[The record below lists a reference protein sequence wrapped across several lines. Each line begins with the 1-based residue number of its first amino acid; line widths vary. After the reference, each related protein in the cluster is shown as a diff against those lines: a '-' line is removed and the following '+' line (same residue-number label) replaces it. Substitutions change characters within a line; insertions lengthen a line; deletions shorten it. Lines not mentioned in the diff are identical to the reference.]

1 MKPLNTYPIEDFLE
15 KAKILIK
22 SNQKNLTLSQ
32 KEVSDLASSISA
44 VMARLVGNM
53 DSQPKAPES
62 ISIKMDG
69 GRF

>member
-15 KAKILIK
+15 KAKIAIK
-22 SNQKNLTLSQ
+22 SNQKNLILTQ
-32 KEVSDLASSISA
+32 KEVSDLSASISA
-44 VMARLVGNM
+44 VMARLVGTM
-53 DSQPKAPES
+53 DSSASSNES

>member
-53 DSQPKAPES
+53 DSQPKTQES